1 MENNLCAL
9 DDGCWI
15 DDDVEK
21 RERKTRTS
29 GMRHPILERGAR
41 AFFYPDK
48 LKVPKL
54 KTKFTNYIH
63 TTTLHKYIPVH
74 C

>member
-1 MENNLCAL
+1 MCF
-9 DDGCWI
+9 GRCWI
-15 DDDVEK
+15 DLIDDDDVEK

-29 GMRHPILERGAR
+29 GSGLRHPILERGAR

-63 TTTLHKYIPVH
+63 TTTLHKYIH